1 MREGE
6 FVIGGGGRK
15 LLKKEETQRIR
26 EQHNTLLLIK
36 QWAQDQTDI
45 TIPKS
50 EASLTSCLTSPL

>member
-45 TIPKS
+45 PIPKS

>member
-15 LLKKEETQRIR
+15 LLKKEETQRLR

-45 TIPKS
+45 PIPKS
-50 EASLTSCLTSPL
+50 EASLTSCLNSPL